1 MTESETA
8 KIMVFPEFDDIKVST
23 KTFIV
28 MTNINVDLTKLFVL
42 LPITDYT
49 LIPKKKGRKKKSEL
63 LDFNAIIKDGS
74 IISMKFENQIK
85 GVDMKKKKS
94 LSSNKKKSKWF
105 RNSFTIVIMLDNK
118 PVNFKV
124 CMNGVL
130 QITGCKFNSHAELC
144 IKYLWDYI
152 KNEHQIY
159 SFKKSEDTLLESI
172 IVPVMR
178 NIDFSVNF
186 NIDREKFSRYISKNT
201 QFHSLL
207 ETSFGYTGCNIKL
220 PLDKD
225 IKTMKLKKLIFY
237 DKSITE
243 KTITYADYL
252 DLLTEKDRQK
262 KLNKD
267 RYNSFLCFHSGRI
280 IESGIISEYMSSA
293 YYKFIEIIKN
303 GRHEFE
309 EKLDL

>member
-1 MTESETA
+1 MTEISENT
-8 KIMVFPEFDDIKVST
+8 MMEFPEFDSIKVST
-23 KTFIV
+23 KTFIIV
-28 MTNINVDLTKLFVL
+28 NNINVDLCKLFDL
-42 LPITDYT
+42 LPITEYF
-49 LIPKKKGRKKKSEL
+49 IFPKKKGRKKKSDL
-63 LDFNAIIKDGS
+63 SDSNIIVKDGS
-74 IISMKFENQIK
+74 IISMKFENNIK

-94 LSSNKKKSKWF
+94 LSSKKKSKWF

-144 IKYLWDYI
+144 IKYLWNYI
-152 KNEHQIY
+152 KNDHDIY
-159 SFKKSEDTLLESI
+159 SFKKSDDTCLESI

-186 NIDREKFSRYISKNT
+186 NIDREKFSRYISRNT

-207 ETSFGYTGCNIKL
+207 ETSFGYTGVNIKL
-220 PLDKD
+220 PLDND
-225 IKTMKLKKLIFY
+225 IKEMKLKKLIFE
-237 DKSITE
+237 DKSIIE

-252 DLLTEKDRQK
+252 DLLPEKDRQK
-262 KLNKD
+262 KINKD

-309 EKLDL
+309 EKLD